1 MLKRTG
7 TRIMI
12 LLPTLMSRIG
22 PLLQEDS
29 RDMIPIRGNIGLGA
43 VLMTGLTKELISLD
57 PPGKMVLGTRTLLRV
72 SPGD

>member
-7 TRIMI
+7 TRITI

-22 PLLQEDS
+22 PLLQEGS

-57 PPGKMVLGTRTLLRV
+57 PPGKMGLGTRTLLRV

>member
-1 MLKRTG
+1 
-7 TRIMI
+7 
-12 LLPTLMSRIG
+12 
-22 PLLQEDS
+22 
-29 RDMIPIRGNIGLGA
+29 MIPIRGNIGLGA

>member
-29 RDMIPIRGNIGLGA
+29 RDMIPTRGNIGPGA

-57 PPGKMVLGTRTLLRV
+57 PPLKMVLGTRTLLRV
-72 SPGD
+72 SPGN

>member
-43 VLMTGLTKELISLD
+43 VLMTGLTKELISLG
-57 PPGKMVLGTRTLLRV
+57 PHGKMVLGTRTLLRV
-72 SPGD
+72 SLGD